1 MSAFLTRYL
10 EYKLP
15 SVLRKRFSSLYFDDG
30 TYCPQVADIPVGAE
44 TISVETVQHYGQASI
59 MTGSAQ
65 DAPMSEI
72 TVGKDVYRIAHI
84 FGACSYSDPE
94 LRASEMASKN
104 GQLVTSFRDERLM
117 GMRRMIDV
125 KSHQLCAYG
134 SSKHEMYGI
143 LNHPEVPLSNT
154 STYKLYAGNATS
166 KNIIDFIAN
175 EYYTGWTSTNYVE
188 MPNALYL
195 PPALY
200 KLLNTTFRSDN
211 VGDTLMDSLKK
222 VLPSLS
228 IVVPMSELANAELE
242 ANGVQSSGTAKDRL
256 VFLNLSSEN
265 VVRHFAPMYIMPPAQ
280 EGMKYNIYA
289 YKSVSSVQFDYPRT
303 ARYADFLTA
312 TTNN

>member
-1 MSAFLTRYL
+1 MAGFLETYL

-15 SVLRKRFSSLYFDDG
+15 FVLSKKFTTLYFDNGD
-30 TYCPQVADIPVGAE
+30 YCPQIGDIPPGAE
-44 TISVETVQHYGQASI
+44 TISVETVQHYGQAAI
-59 MTGSAQ
+59 MTSTAQ
-65 DAPMSEI
+65 DTPMSEI
-72 TVGKDVYRIAHI
+72 TVGKDVYRIAHV

-94 LRASEMASKN
+94 VTAAELASSK
-104 GQLVTSFRDERLM
+104 GQLVTNFKDERLNA
-117 GMRRMIDV
+117 MRRMIDV

-166 KNIIDFIAN
+166 KNIIDLIAN

-188 MPNALYL
+188 MPNALYV
-195 PPALY
+195 PPNLFR
-200 KLLNTTFRSDN
+200 LLNTTFRSDN
-211 VGDTLMDSLKK
+211 IGDTLMDSLKK
-222 VLPSLS
+222 VLPSLLV
-228 IVVPMSELANAELE
+228 VVPMPELANAELE
-242 ANGVQSSGTAKDRL
+242 ANGVQTPGTAKDRL

-265 VVRHFAPMYIMPPAQ
+265 VVRHFAPIHVMPPVQ
-280 EGMKYNIYA
+280 ERMRYNIYA

-303 ARYADFLTA
+303 ARYVDFLTA